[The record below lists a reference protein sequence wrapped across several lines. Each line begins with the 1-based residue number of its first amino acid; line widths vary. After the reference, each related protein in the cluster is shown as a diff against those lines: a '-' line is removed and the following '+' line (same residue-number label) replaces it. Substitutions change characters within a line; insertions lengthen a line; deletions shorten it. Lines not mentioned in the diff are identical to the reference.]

1 MAAGS
6 RPVAGIKLTHL
17 MGSLMHFLVCVLGF
31 NPVKDSDE
39 LKERKHED
47 DFKNKL
53 SLIYLKIIKV
63 KY

>member
-31 NPVKDSDE
+31 GPVKGSDE

-47 DFKNKL
+47 DSKNK
-53 SLIYLKIIKV
+53 
-63 KY
+63 